1 MASMP
6 RPIRITFRSGSGSVA
21 DRLRRGLLRLLPNPG
36 TRGAR
41 SAPTVVIPFRRL
53 CMDLAK
59 GQLLAIRDGSG
70 CAVRCVSGE
79 LWITQDCSTR
89 DVILSAHEEFVLDL
103 PGLAL
108 VHATKESVACVTR
121 PAPVPSPEHAWW
133 IKLFDMD
140 TAAGKP

>member
-1 MASMP
+1 MP
-6 RPIRITFRSGSGSVA
+6 HSIHVAFRSECSSLG
-21 DRLRRGLLRLLPNPG
+21 DRLRRLLSGLFPLPG
-36 TRGAR
+36 TQGVHCVPAV
-41 SAPTVVIPFRRL
+41 AIPFRRL
-53 CMDLAK
+53 VVHLSK

-133 IKLFDMD
+133 IKFFDMD